1 MLVVPSVPV
10 AALGPD
16 RAVPRPT
23 KSDTAMAVKPKAFHV
38 GKAMLHGNA
47 DVSAWPKEPTN
58 DEPPERSSSQA
69 RIKEDLGNHSLT
81 ALVRVIA
88 ETAAAEG
95 VVAVAVPPK
104 RAVTEGV
111 ACYAI
116 GIAMDIDASHHWRA
130 VDIDAGAA
138 AEMVIEQA
146 G

>member
-1 MLVVPSVPV
+1 MSRGLVRSLIAFPV
-10 AALGPD
+10 ALRPSSSAL
-16 RAVPRPT
+16 AT
-23 KSDTAMAVKPKAFHV
+23 FIATSMMSCSISATAQALP
-38 GKAMLHGNA
+38 
-47 DVSAWPKEPTN
+47 EPYV
-58 DEPPERSSSQA
+58 EPPERGSSQA
-69 RIKEDLGNHSLT
+69 RIKEHLGNHSLT

-88 ETAAAEG
+88 ETAAAER
-95 VVAVAVPPK
+95 VVAVAVPSK

-130 VDIDAGAA
+130 VDIEARAA

>member
-1 MLVVPSVPV
+1 MSRCLLRSLIAFTVALRPSSS
-10 AALGPD
+10 AL
-16 RAVPRPT
+16 AT
-23 KSDTAMAVKPKAFHV
+23 FIATSMMSCSISATAQALP
-38 GKAMLHGNA
+38 
-47 DVSAWPKEPTN
+47 EPYV
-58 DEPPERSSSQA
+58 EPPERGSSQA
-69 RIKEDLGNHSLT
+69 RIKEHLGNHSLT
-81 ALVRVIA
+81 PLVRVIA

-104 RAVTEGV
+104 RADTEGV

-130 VDIDAGAA
+130 VDIEARAA